1 MARLKRLLAA
11 LVLVIL
17 AACEDAQAPLVVGG
31 KNFAEN
37 MIVAEMIAA
46 LAEEE
51 GLPVA
56 RRIGLGSTRLTM
68 EALRRGD
75 IDVYP
80 EYNGTG
86 LVMLGQPPMA
96 DGDAA
101 LARVRELFAPLGLSW
116 GERFGFANDYGLAM
130 RRDRAEALGIETISD
145 LTEAAGR
152 LRLGI
157 EDDFRTRPL
166 DGFEPLMRRYGMSF
180 SSVRDVPLVD
190 RPDLYD
196 MLIDREVDAILVYT
210 TDGQITDFDLVVLED
225 DLGFFP
231 VYEAA
236 PLVRDAALE
245 RFPALAGLL
254 DRLAGALDNESMRL
268 LNNRVAVLGEDPGE
282 VARSELAR
290 LGIVEGVA
298 ARAARQPLV
307 VAVSPS
313 ATADGEAA
321 AVLRATRRAFAG
333 RNVELAPSIDPLAAV
348 ADGQARI
355 AMVGAP
361 AFFAYDAALGSDAT
375 PSLRPGFEAI
385 GLIGESFVHVLALD
399 PDALSLA
406 SVDSIATGPV
416 GSTGHRAGETLIRG
430 LDLAAEIVPVEAP
443 DAAGFA
449 DSLRASGAPVAV
461 VMQPLRNATVRNLL
475 EGGARLLSVDG
486 WDDGNNR
493 IVFPYLQPVRLTA
506 ADYPEI
512 GAAVETLSAQ
522 LVLAG
527 PAPRG
532 ERGVGDQG
540 PGASFIPAAQPLGGD
555 TVRALHDAL
564 GQTAEIHPILPQS
577 IALAP
582 AFPSP
587 PAALNPAPAISILTV
602 LVITMLVWMAWLLF
616 RSEYR

>member
-1 MARLKRLLAA
+1 MAWLQRLFAVL
-11 LVLVIL
+11 LVLSVT
-17 AACEDAQAPLVVGG
+17 ACEDAQAPLVVGG

-86 LVMLGQPPMA
+86 LVMLGQPPIA
-96 DGDAA
+96 EGNEA
-101 LARVRELFAPLGLSW
+101 LARVRELFAPLGLTW
-116 GERFGFANDYGLAM
+116 GDRFGFANDYGLAM

-145 LTEAAGR
+145 LTRAADR

-166 DGFEPLMRRYGMSF
+166 DGFEPLVRRYGMSF
-180 SSVRDVPLVD
+180 SAVRDVPLED
-190 RPDLYD
+190 RNDLYD

-236 PLVRDAALE
+236 PLVRDTALE
-245 RFPALAGLL
+245 RFPALADVLG
-254 DRLAGALDNESMRL
+254 RLAGTLDNESMRL
-268 LNNRVAVLGEDPGE
+268 LNNRVAVLGEDPAE

-290 LGIVEGVA
+290 LGLVEGVVG
-298 ARAARQPLV
+298 RAALQPLV

-333 RNVELAPSIDPLAAV
+333 RNVELAASIDPLTAIT
-348 ADGQARI
+348 DGEARI
-355 AMVGAP
+355 GMVGAP
-361 AFFAYDAALGSDAT
+361 AFFTHEAAIGAEKG

-385 GLIGESFVHVLALD
+385 GLVGESFLHVFALE
-399 PDALSLA
+399 PDVTSLA
-406 SVDSIATGPV
+406 DVERIATGPV
-416 GSTGHRAGETLIRG
+416 GSTGHRTANTLVRG
-430 LDLAAEIVPVEAP
+430 LDLTADLVPVEAP
-443 DAAGFA
+443 DGSGFA
-449 DSLRASGAPVAV
+449 EALRDSGAPVAM
-461 VMQPLRNATVRNLL
+461 VMQPLRNSTVRDLL

-486 WDDGNNR
+486 WDNGNNR
-493 IVFPYLQPVRLTA
+493 IVYPYLQPVRLTA

-512 GAAVETLSAQ
+512 DGAVETLSAQ
-522 LVLAG
+522 LVLVG
-527 PAPRG
+527 PAPQG

-540 PGASFIPAAQPLGGD
+540 PGASFIPSAQPLGGD
-555 TVRALHDAL
+555 TVRALDNAL

-587 PAALNPAPAISILTV
+587 PSALNPAPAISFLTV
-602 LVITMLVWMAWLLF
+602 LVIAMLVWMAWLLF
-616 RSEYR
+616 RTEYR